1 MVKRK
6 RIMGATKKLYE
17 MMIERHNSL
26 ENHFKILEEEYY
38 MHQVEQAEYLDLIN
52 DGRYTKKNK

>member
-1 MVKRK
+1 
-6 RIMGATKKLYE
+6 MGATKKLYE